1 MFIKHQFKR
10 SYFLHIGC
18 LVEKVINH
26 MVLIWI
32 IKFNLKH
39 VMQKSVK
46 VCIIWKVV
54 GYSEFYNFP
63 DYKNSEVYGVIA

>member
-1 MFIKHQFKR
+1 
-10 SYFLHIGC
+10 
-18 LVEKVINH
+18 